1 MKTNLEIIKE
11 FGKNEKDSGS
21 SQVQIAILTE
31 RINYLNEHLKQ
42 NKKDNHSRLGL
53 VKMVNKRKKL
63 SAYLKRK
70 NETVYRDTLKRL
82 NLRK

>member
-1 MKTNLEIIKE
+1 MKTNLELIKE
-11 FGKNEKDSGS
+11 FGKNEQDSGS
-21 SQVQIAILTE
+21 TQVQMAILTE
-31 RINYLNEHLKQ
+31 RINHLNEHLKA

-70 NETVYRDTLKRL
+70 NEPLYRETLKKL
-82 NLRK
+82 GLRK

>member
-1 MKTNLEIIKE
+1 MKKNLEIIKE

-21 SQVQIAILTE
+21 SQVQIAILTQK
-31 RINYLNEHLKQ
+31 INHLNEHLKI

-70 NETVYRDTLKRL
+70 NETVYKETIKKL